1 MSTTGRWL
9 ALGLRLLGAEKGSV
23 HSPQWIRYV
32 LLRNQRSRMNPSSLG
47 SVWSKLTAEPEQ
59 GQAGQ

>member
-1 MSTTGRWL
+1 MSTTGPWL
-9 ALGLRLLGAEKGSV
+9 ALGLHLLGAEKGSV